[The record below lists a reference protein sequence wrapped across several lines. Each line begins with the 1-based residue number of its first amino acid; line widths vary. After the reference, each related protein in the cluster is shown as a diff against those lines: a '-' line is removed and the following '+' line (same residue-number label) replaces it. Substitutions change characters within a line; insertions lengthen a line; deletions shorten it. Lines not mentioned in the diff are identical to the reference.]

1 MSRKAIGIAVLVT
14 GLWALIGAIAV
25 LKQQALTPS
34 RLVAL
39 ILTLL
44 LIAGGV
50 ILLVQSKKKPKVSKI
65 AVGGVLLGCGF
76 FMAIGLTVNLIS
88 PNNTQGPDAVI
99 ALLAIGLIAGGTALL
114 VQGIKNKK
122 NTNTEG
128 EEQ

>member
-1 MSRKAIGIAVLVT
+1 MSRKAVGIAVLVT

-65 AVGGVLLGCGF
+65 AVGGVLTGCGF
-76 FMAIGLTVNLIS
+76 FMALGLTVNLIS

-99 ALLAIGLIAGGTALL
+99 ALLAIGLIAGGIALL
-114 VQGIKNKK
+114 VQGIRNKK